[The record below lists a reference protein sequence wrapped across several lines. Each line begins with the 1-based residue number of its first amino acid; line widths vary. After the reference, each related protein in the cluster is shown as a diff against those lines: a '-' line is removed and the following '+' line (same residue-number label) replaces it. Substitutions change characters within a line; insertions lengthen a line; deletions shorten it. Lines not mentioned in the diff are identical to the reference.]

1 MDSDDFKGDYLKALR
16 RSTRQAHKNVVFGAD
31 VRARSAL
38 KRKRAVEKDAV
49 RGSEEKDSDA
59 EDEDTGSTGKISR
72 LQVGEG
78 AENGHE
84 NGDESMTVEM
94 DAAGHPDQEQDMN
107 SEDERESCEATV
119 RKPVIEEK
127 SIIRT
132 VRVGNL
138 ETEEM
143 KTFLRSQRMQEH
155 RQKPPKVI
163 GGPDT
168 ASGSQTTSKEP
179 SRTNPASTLLRPLEN
194 RQEFLRA
201 RSSIRQYHN
210 KMEEKAKDVSS
221 AGLQNWDRYPYSEG
235 PTKRIPQTNIFPAKK
250 QPLQH
255 RNTELKKPVTT
266 KAASASYSRGYVWYV
281 CGSLQWALFLLASLT
296 LGLLGYQH
304 LPAASFPTKT
314 TQHQDKMVS
323 SANFDS
329 QLAALKPLF
338 PSQHSEL
345 WKRSEIHLKQHLKLN
360 DPSQPVSMILTAGLK
375 AEKTL
380 GCLAQRLAAAFSAAL
395 NTSMV
400 DIDGASKMA
409 HNSDQ
414 VKLDI
419 DIALREAFDGGKQAA
434 VIHRFEELPPGSTLI
449 FYRYCDHENAA
460 YKNVFLVFT
469 VLLPVDELD
478 SKLNL
483 NAVEEKVHE
492 HLKDKFVSTER
503 TAMFNQ
509 MDVDKLSGLWSRI
522 SHLILPVAAEQTI
535 EKHGCGG

>member
-1 MDSDDFKGDYLKALR
+1 MDSIDFKGDYLKALR
-16 RSTRQAHKNVVFGAD
+16 RSTRQTQKNVVFGAD

-59 EDEDTGSTGKISR
+59 EDEGSPSKISR
-72 LQVGEG
+72 IQVGEG

-94 DAAGHPDQEQDMN
+94 DAAGHTDQEQDMS
-107 SEDERESCEATV
+107 SEDEREGCEATV
-119 RKPVIEEK
+119 RTEPVIEEK

-155 RQKPPKVI
+155 RPKPPKVT

-168 ASGSQTTSKEP
+168 ACGSQTISKEP
-179 SRTNPASTLLRPLEN
+179 SRTSPASTLLRPLED
-194 RQEFLRA
+194 RQLFLTA

-235 PTKRIPQTNIFPAKK
+235 PTKRIPQTNIIPAKK

-266 KAASASYSRGYVWYV
+266 KATSASYSRGYVWYV
-281 CGSLQWALFLLASLT
+281 CRYLLLLASLT

-323 SANFDS
+323 SANFDT

-338 PSQHSEL
+338 PSQRSEL

-360 DPSQPVSMILTAGLK
+360 DPSQPVSMILTADLK

-395 NTSMV
+395 NSSVV
-400 DIDGASKMA
+400 DIDGASKTA

-419 DIALREAFDGGKQAA
+419 DRALREAFDGGKQAA

-478 SKLNL
+478 SKLSL
-483 NAVEEKVHE
+483 NAVEEKVQE
-492 HLKDKFVSTER
+492 YLKDKFVSSDR

-522 SHLILPVAAEQTI
+522 SHLILPVAAEETI